1 MHTSVSPLRAAVVA
15 AVMIVAVALAVGCGS
30 GGTLAPSPPTTILP
44 SSGSGSGSASPSPSS
59 SVTTLSPKPTPN
71 ATIRPGQHV
80 SDDKIK
86 ASLLKKIG
94 KDPLLLHVKIT
105 IVVHNGVVYLYG
117 TVPTSA
123 QKHEVENWAIT
134 EPGVKKVVS
143 YIVVNPDEGGGAGT
157 GPY

>member
-1 MHTSVSPLRAAVVA
+1 M
-15 AVMIVAVALAVGCGS
+15 
-30 GGTLAPSPPTTILP
+30 
-44 SSGSGSGSASPSPSS
+44 
-59 SVTTLSPKPTPN
+59 
-71 ATIRPGQHV
+71 
-80 SDDKIK
+80 
-86 ASLLKKIG
+86 
-94 KDPLLLHVKIT
+94 LLHVKIT

-143 YIVVNPDEGGGAGT
+143 YIVVNPGEGGGSGT

>member
-1 MHTSVSPLRAAVVA
+1 M
-15 AVMIVAVALAVGCGS
+15 
-30 GGTLAPSPPTTILP
+30 TTF
-44 SSGSGSGSASPSPSS
+44 SPSPS
-59 SVTTLSPKPTPN
+59 PTS
-71 ATIRPGQHV
+71 IVRPGQHV

-86 ASLLKKIG
+86 ASVLKKLG

-105 IVVHNGVVYLYG
+105 VVVHNGVVYLYG

-143 YIVVNPDEGGGAGT
+143 YIVVNPDEGGGSGT

>member
-1 MHTSVSPLRAAVVA
+1 VHTSVSPLRAAVVA

-44 SSGSGSGSASPSPSS
+44 NSGSGSASPSPSS
-59 SVTTLSPKPTPN
+59 SVTTFSPSPIPTS
-71 ATIRPGQHV
+71 TVRPGQHIP
-80 SDDKIK
+80 DDKIK

-143 YIVVNPDEGGGAGT
+143 YIVVNPGEGGGSGT

>member
-44 SSGSGSGSASPSPSS
+44 SSGSGSASPSPSS
-59 SVTTLSPKPTPN
+59 SVTTFSPSPIPTS
-71 ATIRPGQHV
+71 TVRPGQHIP
-80 SDDKIK
+80 DDKIK

-143 YIVVNPDEGGGAGT
+143 YIVVNPGEGGGSGT

>member
-15 AVMIVAVALAVGCGS
+15 AVLIVAGALAVGCGS

-44 SSGSGSGSASPSPSS
+44 SGNASPSPSS
-59 SVTTLSPKPTPN
+59 SVTTFSPSPIPTS
-71 ATIRPGQHV
+71 TVRPGQHIP
-80 SDDKIK
+80 DDKIK

-143 YIVVNPDEGGGAGT
+143 YIVVNPGEGGGSGT